1 METELTDRIGP
12 VLAPPNYFSGFATL
26 PVPLPCNGKAPHAIT
41 QWKKRPSRHRPH
53 RQFVHSAPPELGV
66 QLTKE

>member
-1 METELTDRIGP
+1 METELTDRLGRFWP
-12 VLAPPNYFSGFATL
+12 LQLLQRVRDL
-26 PVPLPCNGKAPHAIT
+26 PVPLPCNGKAPSANA
-41 QWKKRPSRHRPH
+41 QWKNRSNEPCPH